1 MRRWSYLSLR
11 RRILL
16 CAAVVLMLLAFL
28 WALLGYPALTDEGY
42 LRRAERAHLLPAGD
56 ILTKIKT
63 SPRDNESEFLAA
75 DGGKYLELFWL
86 PTSHLWS
93 ASGEGFYLYEKQG
106 DLTAVPLPT
115 CTSVPSLNGG
125 YALTGC
131 MILFDERPEI
141 QRVELSFTVGDEAAV
156 YTSQAEREV
165 GGLFVCYHGGP
176 QLRDLWADPTLAKCS
191 AKLYAADGSL
201 LEVTEVPMGRLIY

>member
-42 LRRAERAHLLPAGD
+42 LRRAERAHLLLAGD

-106 DLTAVPLPT
+106 DLTGRAASNLYQR
-115 CTSVPSLNGG
+115 SLS
-125 YALTGC
+125 
-131 MILFDERPEI
+131 
-141 QRVELSFTVGDEAAV
+141 QWRV
-156 YTSQAEREV
+156 
-165 GGLFVCYHGGP
+165 C
-176 QLRDLWADPTLAKCS
+176 
-191 AKLYAADGSL
+191 ADGL
-201 LEVTEVPMGRLIY
+201 YDPV